1 MGKIIAIAN
10 QKGGVGKTTTAINLA
25 ASLAVL
31 EYKTL
36 LIDADPQSNATSGV
50 GIDPKNVKA
59 GLYECIID
67 SVNPK
72 DVIIETETP
81 NLYLLPTNADLV
93 GIELEL
99 VNLPNR
105 EYMMKNALEK
115 LKDQYDFIIIDC
127 CPSLGLTVINSL
139 SAANSVIIPVQCE
152 YFALEGMGKLLQTI
166 KIVQAHLNT
175 NLDIEGVLLTMYDM
189 RLRLANQVV
198 DEVKTHFQNM
208 VFNTIIQRN
217 TKLAE
222 APSFGKTIIMHDAIG
237 KGSLNYLNLAREILQ
252 RNGLTKIS
260 DEDRTMSI
268 DDSMNQDFSTTELKE
283 DESV

>member
-1 MGKIIAIAN
+1 MGKVIAIAN
-10 QKGGVGKTTTAINLA
+10 QKGGVGKTTSAINLA
-25 ASLAVL
+25 AGLAVL

-50 GIDPKNVKA
+50 GIDPGTVKA

-67 SVNPK
+67 SVHPK
-72 DVIIETETP
+72 DVIVKTDTP
-81 NLYLLPTNADLV
+81 NLFLLPTNANLV
-93 GIELEL
+93 GVEIELVSL
-99 VNLPNR
+99 TNR
-105 EYMMKNALEK
+105 EYMMKKALEK
-115 LKDQYDFIIIDC
+115 IKDKYDFIIIDC

-139 SAANSVIIPVQCE
+139 CSADSVIIPVQCE

-166 KIVQAHLNT
+166 KIVQTHLNT
-175 NLDIEGVLLTMYDM
+175 NLDIEGVLLTMYDG

-198 DEVKTHFQNM
+198 EEVKTHFQNM

-222 APSFGKTIIMHDAIG
+222 APSFGKTIIMHDSIG
-237 KGSLNYLNLAREILQ
+237 KASVNYLNLAREILQ

-260 DEDRTMSI
+260 EENRTMNVEEENLS
-268 DDSMNQDFSTTELKE
+268 QTELSE
-283 DESV
+283 DI

>member
-36 LIDADPQSNATSGV
+36 LVDADPQSNATSGV
-50 GIDPKNVKA
+50 GIDPASIKA

-67 SVNPK
+67 SVDPSEVVLK
-72 DVIIETETP
+72 TDTP

-99 VNLPNR
+99 VNVPNR
-105 EYMMKNALEK
+105 EYMMKKAIDK
-115 LKDQYDFIIIDC
+115 IRDKYDFIIVDC
-127 CPSLGLTVINSL
+127 CPSLGLTVINCV
-139 SAANSVIIPVQCE
+139 SAADSVIIPVQCE

-166 KIVQAHLNT
+166 KIVQTHLNT
-175 NLDIEGVLLTMYDM
+175 NLDIEGVLLTMYDG

-198 DEVKTHFQNM
+198 EEVKTHFQDM
-208 VFNTIIQRN
+208 VFDTLIQRN

-222 APSFGKTIIMHDAIG
+222 APSFGQTIIMHDVAG
-237 KGSLNYLNLAREILQ
+237 KGSTSYLNLAREILQ

-260 DEDRTMSI
+260 DTNRTIKVKESEEELSED
-268 DDSMNQDFSTTELKE
+268 L
-283 DESV
+283 